1 MIKMEEESFNG
12 VVFTYTKEEHE
23 YAQNCIRAVD
33 EFKELINKPVFKKE
47 YSKHASKDVKV

>member
-1 MIKMEEESFNG
+1 MEEESFNG